1 MSAIEGAAPGPAI
14 ELEEL
19 PRFELSYLFDNEEE
33 PTEVTV
39 FPASDDFDISTNWIT
54 VAVEAAVPLDQVR

>member
-1 MSAIEGAAPGPAI
+1 MSATERTTTEPEI
-14 ELEEL
+14 ELDAL
-19 PRFELSYLFDNEEE
+19 PRFELSYLFDSEDD

-54 VAVEAAVPLDQVR
+54 VTVDAAIPLEQVR